1 MKKKVSFLLLLLI
14 VATKLLLLTGC
25 AGIVPPN
32 GGPRDT
38 IPPRLV
44 KALPADSATNVKA
57 QKIVLTFDEFV
68 ELKDAQQNVLISPLP
83 TKIPNIESNLRYV
96 TVLLRDSLE
105 KNTTYSLNFG
115 NGIKDIN
122 EGNIFKD
129 FTYVF
134 STGPTIAH
142 GQFAGKVILAET
154 GKTDSTLLVILHRNL
169 NDTAIYKSSPRY
181 LTKVNGRGEFSFNF
195 IEPGKYN
202 AFVLPNEYSKKY
214 DDSTEVFGFLDST
227 ITISESTPNTVFYAY
242 QEEKKKE
249 KPAKAATTSNGNKN
263 SNKKEDKSIKYATNL
278 DGGHSQGLINKLQ
291 LTFSKRL
298 KTFDSSKIVLCDTF
312 YEPLPNAKIT
322 LDTSNTMA
330 AISYPWKENTYFKL
344 ILVKDVAQDSNG
356 NSLKKGDTL
365 SFSTVSESSYGSVK
379 IKFSHLDV
387 KKHPVMQIISN
398 DKIEES
404 VPLTSAVFYRKL
416 YKPGDYV
423 VRILFDNNQ
432 NGIWDAGNYKK
443 HLQPEI
449 VLERN
454 WKLNIKANWD
464 NETEIKL

>member
-1 MKKKVSFLLLLLI
+1 MKKKASLLLLLLFI
-14 VATKLLLLTGC
+14 AAKLLLLTSC
-25 AGIVPPN
+25 AGIVPPT
-32 GGPRDT
+32 GGPKDT
-38 IPPRLV
+38 LPPRLV
-44 KALPADSATNVKA
+44 KALPADSATNVTS

-68 ELKDAQQNVLISPLP
+68 DLKDAQQNVLISPIP

-96 TVLLRDSLE
+96 TVKLRDSLE
-105 KNTTYSLNFG
+105 KNTTYSINFG
-115 NGIKDIN
+115 NSIKDIN

-169 NDTAIYKSSPRY
+169 NDTAIYKSNPRY

-214 DDSTEVFGFLDST
+214 DDSTEIFGFLDST
-227 ITISESTPNTVFYAY
+227 ITISEATPNAVFYAY

-249 KPAKAATTSNGNKN
+249 KPAKAATPTNNNK
-263 SNKKEDKSIKYATNL
+263 NKKEDKSLKFANNL

-312 YEPLPNAKIT
+312 YEPLPNAKVT
-322 LDTSNTMA
+322 LDTSNTTVS
-330 AISYPWKENTYFKL
+330 ISYPWKENTYFKL
-344 ILVKDVAQDSNG
+344 ILSKDVAQDTSG
-356 NSLKKGDTL
+356 NTLKKGDTL
-365 SFSTVSESSYGSVK
+365 SFTTATESSYGSVK
-379 IKFSHLDV
+379 IKFTNLDL
-387 KKHPVMQIISN
+387 KKHPVLQIVSS

-404 VPLTSAVFYRKL
+404 VPLTDIVFKRKL
-416 YKPGDYV
+416 YKPGDYI